1 MVPQKPQNLVE
12 TQMTVPVCA
21 CWSTDL
27 FKLKLHVKID
37 TQAILISVGK
47 FLRSLS
53 YLYSI
58 ILRKV
63 DIFPACYHAGY
74 IHSSL
79 YLLMA
84 DQEEMRR
91 PSRVWPPKS
100 IQSILYSEMPSG
112 MRSNFSFSKGTSKLV
127 KWRDYGLGSIV

>member
-1 MVPQKPQNLVE
+1 
-12 TQMTVPVCA
+12 MTVPVCA
-21 CWSTDL
+21 CWSMDL
-27 FKLKLHVKID
+27 FKLKVHVKID

-47 FLRSLS
+47 FLCSLS
-53 YLYSI
+53 YFCSI

-79 YLLMA
+79 HLPMA

-91 PSRVWPPKS
+91 PCRVWPPKS
-100 IQSILYSEMPSG
+100 SQSILYSEMPSG
-112 MRSNFSFSKGTSKLV
+112 MRSNFSFSKGTTKLV
-127 KWRDYGLGSIV
+127 KRRDYRLASIV